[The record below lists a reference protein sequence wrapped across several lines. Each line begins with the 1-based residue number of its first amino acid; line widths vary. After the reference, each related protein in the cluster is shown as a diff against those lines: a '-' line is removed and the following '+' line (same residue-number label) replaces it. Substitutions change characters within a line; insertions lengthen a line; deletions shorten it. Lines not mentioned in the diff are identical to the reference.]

1 MSIYITSWL
10 GDGEFRVMLWLTVSL
25 SVRLGVKPHLGLM
38 TILYINVPCQ
48 SLCPTVFQHPLWWE
62 SGLFFV
68 SLRSNIYVF
77 TNRLTNTQTVSISP
91 DLVRCGSEVH
101 SHTNTCSSLSA
112 ASKALA
118 GNLHPRIPFSFYLIY
133 WPSHKEIRQLKVF
146 ILFNIR
152 RGEDNFNSTLSSTS
166 RSPKCTLPSV
176 FTARDP
182 L

>member
-146 ILFNIR
+146 ILF
-152 RGEDNFNSTLSSTS
+152 
-166 RSPKCTLPSV
+166 
-176 FTARDP
+176 
-182 L
+182 